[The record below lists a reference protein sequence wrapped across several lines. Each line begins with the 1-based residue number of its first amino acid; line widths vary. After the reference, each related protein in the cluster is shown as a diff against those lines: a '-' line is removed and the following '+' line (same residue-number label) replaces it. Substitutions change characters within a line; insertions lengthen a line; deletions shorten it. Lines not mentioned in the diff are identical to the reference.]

1 MGNIIPIVM
10 LIFAYLFGSIPFGV
24 IVGKFKGID
33 IREHGSHNIGA
44 TNASRTLGPI
54 FGLIVFI
61 LDFIKGGFFVL
72 VSKILI
78 QSNSELFTLNLH
90 PLYYGLAAFL
100 GHLYPIF
107 IKFKGGKGISTVAGI
122 LAVYNLPMFL
132 LAVAFFFTFVII
144 TKYVSVASTSCALS
158 LYISFIVFRI
168 NDLNLFIFCIIV
180 TILVVIKHIPNYKR
194 LINHTENKMYLINN
208 KKKSE

>member
-1 MGNIIPIVM
+1 MGNILPILM
-10 LIFAYLFGSIPFGV
+10 LILAYLFGSIPFGL
-24 IVGKFKGID
+24 IVGKTKGID

-44 TNASRTLGPI
+44 TNASRTLGPF
-54 FGLIVFI
+54 FGLLVFI

-72 VSKILI
+72 ISKLLI
-78 QSNSELFTLNLH
+78 QSNSDLFTLNIH

-132 LAVAFFFTFVII
+132 LALVFFFTFVLI
-144 TKYVSVASTSCALS
+144 TKYVSIASTSCAVS
-158 LYISFIVFRI
+158 LYVSFIIFKI
-168 NDLNLFIFCIIV
+168 DDINLFIFCIIA
-180 TILVVIKHIPNYKR
+180 TLFVVIKHIPNYKR
-194 LINHTENKMYLINN
+194 LINRTENKMYLIKN

>member
-1 MGNIIPIVM
+1 MGNIIPIIM

-24 IVGKFKGID
+24 LVGKTKGID
-33 IREHGSHNIGA
+33 IREYGSHNIGA
-44 TNASRTLGPI
+44 TNASRILGPI

-72 VSKILI
+72 ISKLLI
-78 QSNSELFTLNLH
+78 QSNSEIFTLEIH

-122 LAVYNLPMFL
+122 LAVYNLPMFI
-132 LAVAFFFTFVII
+132 LAVIFFFTFLLI
-144 TKYVSVASTSCALS
+144 TKYVSVASTSCAVS
-158 LYISFIVFRI
+158 LFISFIIFKI
-168 NDLNLFIFCIIV
+168 NDVNLFIFCIIAS
-180 TILVVIKHIPNYKR
+180 ILVIIKHIPNYKR
-194 LINHTENKMYLINN
+194 LINHTENKMYLIKN

>member
-1 MGNIIPIVM
+1 MGNIIPILM
-10 LIFAYLFGSIPFGV
+10 LILAYLFGSIPFGV
-24 IVGKFKGID
+24 IVGKIKGID

-54 FGLIVFI
+54 FGLIVFV

-72 VSKILI
+72 ISKLLI
-78 QSNSELFTLNLH
+78 ESNSILFVLNIH

-132 LAVAFFFTFVII
+132 VALVFFFTVVII
-144 TKYVSVASTSCALS
+144 TKYVSVGSTSCAIS
-158 LYISFIVFRI
+158 LFISYFVFQI
-168 NDLNLFIFCIIV
+168 KDINLFFFCVITSIFI
-180 TILVVIKHIPNYKR
+180 VIKHIPNYKR
-194 LINHTENKMYLINN
+194 LINHSENKMYIIKN